1 MNILAIGAHPDDIE
15 YSCAGTLIKY
25 SEGGHHVFMLIM
37 TKGGAGGDPC
47 KREKEQEA
55 SSAIIG
61 VTDLFWG
68 GYQDTTLHLS
78 RELIISIEN
87 VVKKTNPDLVFVN
100 YKHDTHQDHRNLAD
114 AVISATRQ
122 SRNLLFY
129 ESPTSNNFVP
139 TVFVD
144 ITSVLQKKLSTLEAH
159 RSQVVKT
166 NIEST
171 NILELATSTA
181 NFRGI
186 QSRVKY
192 AEGFM
197 PNRLFIC
204 L

>member
-15 YSCAGTLIKY
+15 YSCSGTLIKY
-25 SEGGHHVFMLIM
+25 SQTGHQVFMFILSN
-37 TKGGAGGDPC
+37 GEAGGDAEIR
-47 KREKEQEA
+47 KREQED
-55 SSAIIG
+55 SCAIIG
-61 VTDLFWG
+61 VKELLWG
-68 GYQDTTLHLS
+68 GFKDTMIPLS
-78 RELIISIEN
+78 RELIVSIEN
-87 VVKKTNPDLVFVN
+87 IVKKVKPDLVLVN
-100 YKHDTHQDHRNLAD
+100 YNHDTHQDHRNLAD

-122 SRNLLFY
+122 TKNLLFY

-144 ITSVLQKKLSTLEAH
+144 ISTVLLKKLETLQAH
-159 RSQVVKT
+159 RSQVIKT

-204 L
+204 V